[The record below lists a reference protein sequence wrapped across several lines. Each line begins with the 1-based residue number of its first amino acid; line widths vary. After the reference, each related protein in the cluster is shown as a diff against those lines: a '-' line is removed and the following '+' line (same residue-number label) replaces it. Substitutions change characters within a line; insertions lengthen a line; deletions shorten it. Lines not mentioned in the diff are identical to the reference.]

1 MTRRNA
7 ARVDFPV
14 GGILFYL
21 SLYALRLL
29 LIVGNALLFTWMA
42 CIFPTDH
49 AIANTSDYVF
59 GFGVLICSGLN
70 LIYLL
75 WSLVPVLTRPSAARH
90 ITAEW

>member
-1 MTRRNA
+1 MQQEWISRLGE
-7 ARVDFPV
+7 FCF
-14 GGILFYL
+14 IFHCM
-21 SLYALRLL
+21 SALRLL